1 MGLFALV
8 ALIVNL
14 IAVLPLLPYRDGDAN
29 MRAVWLFSRNDA
41 IGNVA
46 VIIAAGLVALTST
59 RWPDLIVAFLIA
71 ALFLHSAWN
80 ILRDARRDL
89 SVVTS
94 ARQTRW
100 RVRQTQNDA
109 ARSLAGNLYRGSDPD
124 RRPIHKSHYDTLFDR
139 VRRLG

>member
-94 ARQTRW
+94 RKT
-100 RVRQTQNDA
+100 DP
-109 ARSLAGNLYRGSDPD
+109 LASEANPE
-124 RRPIHKSHYDTLFDR
+124 
-139 VRRLG
+139 